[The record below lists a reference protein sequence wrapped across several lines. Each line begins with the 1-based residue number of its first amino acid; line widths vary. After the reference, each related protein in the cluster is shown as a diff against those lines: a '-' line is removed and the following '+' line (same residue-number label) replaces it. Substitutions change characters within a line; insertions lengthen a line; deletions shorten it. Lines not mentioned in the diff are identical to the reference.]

1 MAHKKVGQSVERKVE
16 VMVGTKVEVMAVL
29 SVVLM
34 DMSMAGML
42 VVERV
47 L

>member
-1 MAHKKVGQSVERKVE
+1 MVDKKVGQSVER
-16 VMVGTKVEVMAVL
+16 KVEVMAVL